1 MKPAAFAYHC
11 PSSLEEAVKLLT
23 EYGDEGKIIAGGQSF
38 IPILNMRMSEP
49 ECLIDINQIKELEGI
64 RIEDGILK
72 IGALTT
78 QRKLEQLDIIKNNF
92 PLLTEATQFIGHV
105 QTRNRGTVGGSIA
118 HADPS
123 AELPL
128 CFLALDAEI
137 VIHSI
142 DGSRKT
148 SINDFF
154 ITYLTTELM
163 PDDILTEIHV
173 SLSQPKGYAFEEFS
187 RRHGDFALV
196 AVCCLLSVDDDG
208 NIENGRLVLGGVDAV
223 PLLAEDAMEYLV
235 GKSLTEETLDRA
247 VELAVIDAD
256 PDEDLHASKEYR
268 LHLTKVLTRKAL
280 IKAYNRGLRKEGSY
294 VESLT

>member
-1 MKPAAFAYHC
+1 MKPATFTYHC
-11 PSSLEEAVKLLT
+11 PSSLEEAVKLLD
-23 EYGDEGKIIAGGQSF
+23 EYGTEGKIIAGGQSF

-49 ECLIDINQIKELEGI
+49 ECLIDINQIKELKGI
-64 RIEDGILK
+64 RVEDGVIK

-78 QRKLEQLDIIKNNF
+78 QRELEQHEVIKNNI
-92 PLLTEATQFIGHV
+92 PLLAEATQFIGHV
-105 QTRNRGTVGGSIA
+105 QTRNRGTVGGSVA

-137 VIHSI
+137 VIQSI

-163 PDDILTEIHV
+163 SEDILAELHV
-173 SLSQPKGYAFEEFS
+173 SLSQPNGYAFEEFS

-196 AVCCLLSVDDDG
+196 ATACLLSVDEAG
-208 NIENGRLVLGGVDAV
+208 VIENARLVLGGVDAV
-223 PLLAEDAMEYLV
+223 PLLAEDAMEYLA
-235 GKSLTEETLDRA
+235 GKTLTEETLEKA
-247 VELAVIDAD
+247 VELAVVDAD
-256 PDEDLHASKEYR
+256 PDADLHASKEYR

-280 IKAYNRGLRKEGSY
+280 VKAYNRGLRKEG
-294 VESLT
+294 

>member
-1 MKPAAFAYHC
+1 MKPASFTYYC
-11 PSSLEEAVKLLT
+11 PSNLEEAVKLLD
-23 EYGDEGKIIAGGQSF
+23 EFGSEGKILAGGQSF

-49 ECLIDINQIKELEGI
+49 GCLIDINQINELKGI
-64 RIEDGILK
+64 RVEDGIVK

-78 QRKLEQLDIIKNNF
+78 QRELEQNEAIRTHIPILA
-92 PLLTEATQFIGHV
+92 EATQFIGHV
-105 QTRNRGTVGGSIA
+105 QTRNRGTVGGSVA

-137 VIHSI
+137 VIDSM

-163 PDDILTEIHV
+163 PEEILTEIHV
-173 SLSQPKGYAFEEFS
+173 SLSQPYGYAFEEFC
-187 RRHGDFALV
+187 RRHGDFAL
-196 AVCCLLSVDDDG
+196 AAAACLLSVDEAGVIDHA
-208 NIENGRLVLGGVDAV
+208 RLVLGGVEAI
-223 PLLAEDAMEYLV
+223 PLLAEEAMEYLI
-235 GKSLTEETLDRA
+235 GKSLTEETLEMA
-247 VELAVIDAD
+247 VELAVINAD
-256 PDEDLHASKEYR
+256 PDADLHASKEYR

-280 IKAYNRGLRKEGSY
+280 LKAYDRGLRKEG
-294 VESLT
+294 